1 MNTAHFERSRIAR
14 GIGAMVLGFAALAA
28 HAETRVLVNPGDQ
41 VEGDRVRVSSNWKSA
56 LESSLRKVD
65 ASTAVQTRYSS
76 DATADLSATRA
87 NLYEVMVA
95 PAPTIGSAVRYG
107 YVPVV
112 GATRGA
118 RAVLVAPADSAI
130 GNWAQ
135 SKGRQLGM
143 PGQDSVVTYLLRGE
157 VQAGNTTLPKQYAS
171 IYQTRFQDA
180 LLVCLEVRRCDVV
193 AVEKTVAQ
201 KWIDAGKKVKIVW
214 ESREVPGLAVALRGK
229 DTRVQPEALRT
240 ALLAEL
246 ERAEPGAY
254 TAALTV
260 KDFEYVSTLGYFTPR
275 ALEGATLVE
284 DPAVVE
290 ALLAKGARYIDT
302 RNAEEFGAGHV
313 PGATLVP
320 YVEKSA
326 KDPGYDAAQDQFEVQ
341 RLGADKAQALV
352 FGCNGPEC
360 WKSFKA
366 SHAALKAGYTHVYWF
381 RTGFPSWRA
390 SGRKFNQG
398 AAAGTAKAT

>member
-246 ERAEPGAY
+246 ERAEPGSY

-326 KDPGYDAAQDQFEVQ
+326 KDPGYDAAQDQFDVQ
-341 RLGADKAQALV
+341 RLGADKAQVLV